1 MYFQVLKFIHAI
13 GTDISFLLINALLS
27 SFSLLLPICS
37 HRLLPPSTAPSCSP
51 LLLPLLLTSPAH
63 ISIFLLTPPAHLS
76 CSARLF
82 TMPAHLSPS
91 AVSSCSSLYFCSPP
105 KFFSPVLH
113 SSPLLIYFPFFP
125 ALLSFFP
132 TPLFPTFDSLLLQY
146 ILAFLSTTLLKRK
159 FMLGPVMPLALFL
172 TGNITR
178 FP

>member
-13 GTDISFLLINALLS
+13 GTDISFHLINALLS
-27 SFSLLLPICS
+27 SFSLLLLICS
-37 HRLLPPSTAPSCSP
+37 HRLLSSSAHLFCS
-51 LLLPLLLTSPAH
+51 PLLLTSPAH
-63 ISIFLLTPPAHLS
+63 ISIFLLTPPAHLF

-91 AVSSCSSLYFCSPP
+91 AVSSCPPPYCCSPP
-105 KFFSPVLH
+105 KVFSPVLH

-146 ILAFLSTTLLKRK
+146 ICTCFLINHIIWK
-159 FMLGPVMPLALFL
+159 
-172 TGNITR
+172 
-178 FP
+178 